1 MLQVGDHLKA
11 RIIFPLFWQIIV
23 YNWWNIVFT
32 GGVWI
37 IIVDLVSS
45 QYSVIKSSREKS
57 TIAVFKLKKTQLYA
71 CFDNWKKIFFIKF
84 EMKYEYFYEFL
95 SSY

>member
-1 MLQVGDHLKA
+1 M
-11 RIIFPLFWQIIV
+11 
-23 YNWWNIVFT
+23 
-32 GGVWI
+32 
-37 IIVDLVSS
+37 SS

-57 TIAVFKLKKTQLYA
+57 TIAVFKPKKKNTLVLIIE
-71 CFDNWKKIFFIKF
+71 KKQKFFIKF

>member
-1 MLQVGDHLKA
+1 M
-11 RIIFPLFWQIIV
+11 
-23 YNWWNIVFT
+23 
-32 GGVWI
+32 
-37 IIVDLVSS
+37 SS

-71 CFDNWKKIFFIKF
+71 CFDNWKKKIFIKF

>member
-1 MLQVGDHLKA
+1 M
-11 RIIFPLFWQIIV
+11 
-23 YNWWNIVFT
+23 
-32 GGVWI
+32 
-37 IIVDLVSS
+37 SS

-71 CFDNWKKIFFIKF
+71 CFDNWKKKFFIKF

>member
-1 MLQVGDHLKA
+1 M
-11 RIIFPLFWQIIV
+11 
-23 YNWWNIVFT
+23 
-32 GGVWI
+32 
-37 IIVDLVSS
+37 SS
-45 QYSVIKSSREKS
+45 QYSVIKSSRENS

-71 CFDNWKKIFFIKF
+71 CFDNWKKKQKIFIKF